1 MGQEGEKTDSVETRD
16 RLLTMWSQW
25 APSHTI
31 LGMRGQEATLLGHRV
46 TLPGIFE
53 TLALAPSNLT
63 SKSTFAVKKTGNN
76 INATQ

>member
-1 MGQEGEKTDSVETRD
+1 
-16 RLLTMWSQW
+16 MWSQW
-25 APSHTI
+25 TPSHTV

-53 TLALAPSNLT
+53 TLALAPSHLT

-76 INATQ
+76 VNADRLIDSQHIHGVQS